1 MKNLLIGL
9 LVLSSITSPMCSAV
23 AAEKSAINYK
33 LPLPEVETLSNGLT
47 IVWFLDD
54 HLPIVDIALMVKS
67 GNRDDLPGKS
77 GSAEL
82 VSQLLE
88 RGAAGISA
96 VELSKRVEK
105 LGASS
110 YSQSDDDAMSVGLH
124 GLSQDSSALL
134 DMVALLTLQ
143 PDFKSTE
150 LNRSKQ
156 RMEERWQHLGD
167 SAESLAGFIFS
178 RAITNGTSYARGEMK
193 SIAELKKLKREDI
206 VQFHKTHFTPK
217 NSILMVVGRVD
228 QKATRTQI
236 QSLFGTWTGDAP
248 HKNYQNYSDPQFNYQ
263 KGEIVVVHRADLP
276 QAQIRMGFP
285 IPSLYSKNRHALAVG
300 NALLGEYF
308 NSRLNL
314 VVRDQM
320 GLAYGIS
327 SSLAYSRAFSFM
339 AIASAT
345 QSKQVGTLL
354 KKTNEILSELER
366 EGTFPDEIS
375 IAKEYMLGGFP
386 LSVATLGAI
395 AVRWLGGYIY
405 GLGPDYLNE
414 FVPKVNEVN
423 KASVDA
429 AIREAFRLDQMV
441 VVISGDANQI
451 IPALKKS
458 GFKKIKRVSSVGW
471 L

>member
-1 MKNLLIGL
+1 MKPILVA
-9 LVLSSITSPMCSAV
+9 VLSLFWMVTGH
-23 AAEKSAINYK
+23 AAENSVIQYK
-33 LPLPEVETLSNGLT
+33 LPLPQVETLANGLT

-77 GSAEL
+77 GTAEL

-88 RGAAGISA
+88 RGAGGVSA
-96 VELSKRVEK
+96 IELSKRVER

-110 YSQSDDDAMSVGLH
+110 YSQSDDDAMSIGLH
-124 GLSQDSSALL
+124 GLSQDASTLLEMVSLLALH
-134 DMVALLTLQ
+134 
-143 PDFKSTE
+143 PDFKSVE
-150 LNRSKQ
+150 LNRSQQ

-178 RAITNGTSYARGEMK
+178 RTITNGSSYARGEMK
-193 SIAELKKLKREDI
+193 SISELKKLKREDI
-206 VQFHKTHFTPK
+206 LQFHKTHFTPK
-217 NSILMVVGRVD
+217 NSVLMVVGRVD
-228 QKATRTQI
+228 QKAIRNQI
-236 QSLFGTWTGDAP
+236 ESLFGGWSGDAP
-248 HKNYQNYSDPQFNYQ
+248 TRHYQNYFDPRFKHE
-263 KGEIVVVHRADLP
+263 KGEIIVVHRADLP

-285 IPSLYSKNRHALAVG
+285 IPSLYSKNRHALAVA

-314 VVRDQM
+314 VVRDQL

-327 SSLAYSRAFSFM
+327 SSLAYSRAFSFLGL
-339 AIASAT
+339 ASAT
-345 QSKQVGTLL
+345 HSKQAGTLL
-354 KKTNEILSELER
+354 LKTNEILNELTR
-366 EGTFPDEIS
+366 KGTFPDEIVT
-375 IAKEYMLGGFP
+375 AKEYMLGGFP

-395 AVRWLGGYIY
+395 AVRWLGGYVY

-414 FVPKVNEVN
+414 FVPKVNEVT

-429 AIREAFRLDQMV
+429 AIQEAFHLDQMV
-441 VVISGDANQI
+441 VVVAGDANQI

-458 GFKKIKRVSSVGW
+458 GYKKIKRVSSVGW

>member
-1 MKNLLIGL
+1 MKILVIA
-9 LVLSSITSPMCSAV
+9 VLSLSWICHPLL
-23 AAEKSAINYK
+23 AAETSVIQYK
-33 LPLPEVETLSNGLT
+33 LPLPQVETLSNGLT

-54 HLPIVDIALMVKS
+54 HLPIVDIALMIKS

-77 GSAEL
+77 GAAEM

-88 RGAAGISA
+88 RGAGGVSA
-96 VELSKRVEK
+96 VELSKRIER

-110 YSQSDDDAMSVGLH
+110 YSQSDDDAMSIGLH
-124 GLSQDSSALL
+124 GLSQDSSTLLEMVSLLALH
-134 DMVALLTLQ
+134 
-143 PDFKSTE
+143 PDFKTSE
-150 LNRSKQ
+150 FKRSIQ
-156 RMEERWQHLGD
+156 RMVERWRHLGD
-167 SAESLAGFIFS
+167 SAESLAGYVFS
-178 RAITNGTSYARGEMK
+178 RAMTNGSSYARGEIK

-206 VQFHKTHFTPK
+206 LQFHKTHFTPK
-217 NSILMVVGRVD
+217 NSVLMVVGRVD
-228 QKATRTQI
+228 QKAIRTQI
-236 QSLFGTWTGDAP
+236 ESLFGSWTGDAP
-248 HKNYQNYSDPQFNYQ
+248 SRNYQNYSDPRFNTQ
-263 KGEIVVVHRADLP
+263 KGEVIVVHRADLP

-314 VVRDQM
+314 VVRDQL

-327 SSLAYSRAFSFM
+327 SSLAYSRAFSFL

-354 KKTNEILSELER
+354 IKTDEILKELLR
-366 EGTFPDEIS
+366 NGTFPDEVAT
-375 IAKEYMLGGFP
+375 AKDYMLGGFP

-405 GLGPDYLNE
+405 GLGPGYLNE
-414 FVPKVNEVN
+414 FVPKVNEVT
-423 KASVDA
+423 KVSVDA
-429 AIREAFRLDQMV
+429 AIKEAFHLDQMLV
-441 VVISGDANQI
+441 VVSGDANQI

-458 GFKKIKRVSSVGW
+458 GFKKIKRVNSGDW